1 MRISYEWLGDFVDLD
16 GVTPK
21 DAAEVLTRLGIEVES
36 LTLVDLSEIV
46 IGRVLEQVKH
56 PKSRNDLWVHQV
68 DLGGGRVQQI
78 IAGAPNA
85 VPGTLVPV
93 ALPGTTVP
101 NGRYVRDAIIAGV
114 AGQGMLC
121 SREELLLGEDREPA

>member
-1 MRISYEWLGDFVDLD
+1 MRLSYEWLGDFLDLAD
-16 GVTPK
+16 VSPK
-21 DAAEVLTRLGIEVES
+21 DAAEVLTRLGVEVES
-36 LTLVDLSEIV
+36 LTLVDLSQSVVGKI
-46 IGRVLEQVKH
+46 LEQVKH

-85 VPGTLVPV
+85 VVGTLVPV

-101 NGRYVRDAIIAGV
+101 NGTTVKDMNIAGYK
-114 AGQGMLC
+114 AAGMLC
-121 SREELLLGEDREPA
+121 SASR